1 MANLGQ
7 SCSCPSHRTAS
18 FYGQRACLV
27 PHLHPSTKHTS
38 DPPGAVV
45 PSATR
50 PPKAEAQ
57 RHKAF
62 TKGGQTYWLP
72 TPNVPFP
79 RNTGKYRKELI
90 SVLSR
95 RHSDMTPGRRV
106 CPPGAGITRPW
117 LQGQRSGRPPYPGLP
132 HSSRRQVALG
142 LGTFSGAWGLSQ
154 APASWST
161 EEDRTHDGCTAVG
174 PASF

>member
-7 SCSCPSHRTAS
+7 SCSCPSQRTAS

-27 PHLHPSTKHTS
+27 PHPHPHETHLTLLELWYQVLPAPQKQR
-38 DPPGAVV
+38 
-45 PSATR
+45 PSGTR
-50 PPKAEAQ
+50 HLPS
-57 RHKAF
+57 
-62 TKGGQTYWLP
+62 GDQTYWLP

-95 RHSDMTPGRRV
+95 RYSDTTPGRRV
-106 CPPGAGITRPW
+106 CPLRAGITRPW
-117 LQGQRSGRPPYPGLP
+117 LQGQRSGWPPHPGLP
-132 HSSRRQVALG
+132 HSSRRQVPLS
-142 LGTFSGAWGLSQ
+142 LRTFSGAWGLSQ

-161 EEDRTHDGCTAVG
+161 EKDRTHDGWTAMG

>member
-1 MANLGQ
+1 MDKA
-7 SCSCPSHRTAS
+7 
-18 FYGQRACLV
+18 V
-27 PHLHPSTKHTS
+27 PAPHTEQ
-38 DPPGAVV
+38 P
-45 PSATR
+45 
-50 PPKAEAQ
+50 
-57 RHKAF
+57 AF
-62 TKGGQTYWLP
+62 TVREPAWCPTSTPARNTHLTLLELCYQVLPAPQKQRPSGTRHLPRGGQTYWLP

-95 RHSDMTPGRRV
+95 RHSDTTPGRRV

-132 HSSRRQVALG
+132 HSNRRQVALG